1 MKKMRM
7 SKRGFTLTEIIIVVA
22 IIVIVA
28 AGAFVGVGVALEN
41 AKRQSGEVNR
51 RHGQGADGK
60 ELFEDEA
67 WDAVDS
73 IAKNA
78 AKFFDVNTYDPDEDS
93 GNNVV
98 SGDNNTNGGDNG
110 GGSIDEDNNNTPPTT
125 QKQETDEERREREKR
140 EREERERQEREA
152 AESRRIKE
160 SIEASI
166 SQSIEQ
172 SIAES
177 IAESSRLAENN
188 PPPTSNASGS
198 SVDLRP
204 NDNNGWNSKLKFNKK
219 ITEAIIY
226 TDSSSFAVNLNGQ
239 YNVEPLG
246 NNRYR
251 VYFCA
256 DGWGSKAKEIPFNV
270 NNGTQKVYIES
281 FS

>member
-1 MKKMRM
+1 MKKIRM

-28 AGAFVGVGVALEN
+28 AGAFVGVGVALDK
-41 AKRQSGEVNR
+41 AKKQRDEVTK
-51 RHGQGADGK
+51 RHGQSEDGK

-67 WDAVDS
+67 WGAVDS

-78 AKFFDVNTYDPDEDS
+78 AKFFDVDTYDPDEQ
-93 GNNVV
+93 NNNNN
-98 SGDNNTNGGDNG
+98 SGDNNTNGGGSG

-152 AESRRIKE
+152 AESRRLKE

-166 SQSIEQ
+166 SESIEQ

-177 IAESSRLAENN
+177 IAESSRQAENN

-198 SVDLRP
+198 SVDLKA
-204 NDNNGWNSKLKFNKK
+204 NDNNGWHSKLKFNKK